1 MNSFKKKND
10 WGDITDERMMEYLLT
25 WLSVWGNEVVDIDKA
40 TEIDVMI
47 GDIDELCWSIA
58 IDEGFISRA
67 FREVERIYHLTDKAY
82 DYIKGE
88 QNGNN
93 TRDKT

>member
-10 WGDITDERMMEYLLT
+10 WGDVTDERMMEYLLT
-25 WLSVWGNEVVDIDKA
+25 WLAVLGNEVVDIDEA
-40 TEIDVMI
+40 TEVDEII

-67 FREVERIYHLTDKAY
+67 KGEVERIYHLTDTAY

>member
-1 MNSFKKKND
+1 MNSFKSD
-10 WGDITDERMMEYLLT
+10 WGDITNERMREYLLT
-25 WLSVWGNEVVDIDKA
+25 WLAVCGNEVVDIDTA
-40 TEIDVMI
+40 TEVDVMI

-58 IDEGFISRA
+58 IGEGFISRA
-67 FREVERIYHLTDKAY
+67 MPTVERIYQLTDKAY
-82 DYIKGE
+82 NYIKGE

>member
-1 MNSFKKKND
+1 MNSFKSD
-10 WGDITDERMMEYLLT
+10 WGDITDERMREYLLT
-25 WLSVWGNEVVDIDKA
+25 WLTVCGNDVVDIDTA
-40 TEIDVMI
+40 TEVDVMI

-58 IDEGFISRA
+58 IDEGFISRGIQTI
-67 FREVERIYHLTDKAY
+67 ERIYQLTDKAY